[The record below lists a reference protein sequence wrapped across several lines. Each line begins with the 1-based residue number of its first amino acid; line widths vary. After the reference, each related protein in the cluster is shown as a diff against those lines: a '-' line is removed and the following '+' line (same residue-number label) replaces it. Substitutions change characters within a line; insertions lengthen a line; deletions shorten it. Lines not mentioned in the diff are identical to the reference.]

1 MIEYERGA
9 GFLGCHVE
17 DNKEKNKRHRVMYGC
32 KRLNLELKT
41 WLTEVSMKRQAA
53 PRHFS
58 RASYH
63 S

>member
-41 WLTEVSMKRQAA
+41 WLTEVGEYGTWIVFPGTSEW
-53 PRHFS
+53 P
-58 RASYH
+58 
-63 S
+63 